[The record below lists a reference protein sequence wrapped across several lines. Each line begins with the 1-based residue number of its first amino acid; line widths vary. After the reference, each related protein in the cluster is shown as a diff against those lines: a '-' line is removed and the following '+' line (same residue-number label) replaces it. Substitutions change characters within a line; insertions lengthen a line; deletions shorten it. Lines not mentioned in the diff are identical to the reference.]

1 MLTSLRGRKLGDDL
15 DFVDW
20 LQVQLNKRDW
30 RQATLAK
37 KGRINTGYLAQIM
50 KRMRPPGPGTL
61 IKIADA
67 LGIPREV
74 VFSKFGYLSEPTD
87 EKEKMIW
94 QIQFNA
100 RELNLSQLREL
111 DHFAAYLLAQ
121 RQASGNNR
129 EES

>member
-1 MLTSLRGRKLGDDL
+1 MGDDL

-20 LQVQLNKRDW
+20 LQIQLNKRDW

-37 KGRINTGYLAQIM
+37 KGKINTGYLAQIM

-74 VFSKFGYLSEPTD
+74 VFGKFGYLSEPTN
-87 EKEKMIW
+87 EQEKMLE

-100 RELNLSQLREL
+100 RGLSLSQLREL
-111 DHFAAYLLAQ
+111 DHFASYLLAQ
-121 RQASGNNR
+121 RQGSENSH

>member
-1 MLTSLRGRKLGDDL
+1 MGGENVKFS
-15 DFVDW
+15 DW
-20 LQVQLNKRDW
+20 LQIELNKRDW
-30 RQATLAK
+30 RQSNLVK
-37 KGRINTGYLAQIM
+37 KGKINSGLLSQIM
-50 KRMRPPGPGTL
+50 KGLRQPGPGTL
-61 IKIADA
+61 MKIADA

-74 VFSKFGYLSEPTD
+74 VFGKFGYLSEPTD
-87 EKEKMIW
+87 EKKKMLW

-121 RQASGNNR
+121 RQVSGNNH